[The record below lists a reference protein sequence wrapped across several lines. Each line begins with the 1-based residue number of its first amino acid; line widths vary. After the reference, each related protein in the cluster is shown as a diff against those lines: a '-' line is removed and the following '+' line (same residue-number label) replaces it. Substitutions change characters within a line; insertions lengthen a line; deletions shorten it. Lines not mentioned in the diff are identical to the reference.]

1 MLSLSQT
8 TGYAILALACLRQ
21 SGSARVLAKDISAC
35 TGVPLPYL
43 LKLLQSLGRSG
54 LIVAKR
60 GYRGGFALARSP
72 SKINLLQIAEA
83 VEGRPWL
90 PRCLLGLD
98 ECSDLR
104 RCPTHD
110 FWSITRRRIERE
122 LGRITLQM
130 VADFEQRQS
139 SSRLG
144 TCAGPESAAALARAA
159 SKRKNKKT

>member
-8 TGYAILALACLRQ
+8 TGYAVLALACLCQ
-21 SGSARVLAKDISAC
+21 GGMVLAKDIAAC
-35 TGVPLPYL
+35 TGIPLPYL
-43 LKLLQSLGRSG
+43 LKLLNLLGRSG

-60 GYRGGFALARSP
+60 GYRGGFALARPP

-90 PRCLLGLD
+90 PRCLLGLE

-110 FWSITRRRIERE
+110 FWSIARRRIERE
-122 LGRITLQM
+122 LRRTNLQA
-130 VADFEQRQS
+130 VADFERRHS
-139 SSRLG
+139 ASRLG
-144 TCAGPESAAALARAA
+144 TCGPAVGGAARPRGGRIRAV
-159 SKRKNKKT
+159 RRT